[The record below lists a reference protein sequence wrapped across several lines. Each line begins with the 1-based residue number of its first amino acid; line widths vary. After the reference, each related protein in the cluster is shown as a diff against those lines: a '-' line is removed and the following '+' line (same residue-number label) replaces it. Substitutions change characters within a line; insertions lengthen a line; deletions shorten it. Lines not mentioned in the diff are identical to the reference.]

1 MKKIK
6 LCTLVA
12 SLVLGGSLHAG
23 LYVKFDNLKGSSMNE
38 SYKDWS
44 EASSF
49 SVNGSREFNVGRAPA
64 GGPGAAA
71 AAKAN
76 WAQFEIIK
84 TQDRVTADL
93 MALFCTGRAIRTV
106 TITLTTLGG
115 SEQELPIFEIKL
127 DGVTICSQQLSGN
140 GNGFYGPTETLS
152 LGYQK
157 ITWRFTP
164 INNQTGGLDTSNRT
178 SGGWDILKGNAANY
192 VQ

>member
-49 SVNGSREFNVGRAPA
+49 SVSGSREFNVGRDPK
-64 GGPGAAA
+64 GAAVT
-71 AAKAN
+71 KAN
-76 WAQFEIIK
+76 WAQFEITK

-93 MALFCTGRAIRTV
+93 MALFCTGRSIGTV

-115 SEQELPIFEIKL
+115 SLQELPIFEIKL
-127 DGVTICSQQLSGN
+127 AGATICSQQLSGN

-178 SGGWDILKGNAANY
+178 SGGWDILTGRNANY